1 MKSIKRV
8 QKIESICIYSA
19 FIKMK
24 KKRKLLK
31 FIRLPPKARRMASS
45 ICSLLRPQLV
55 PFSRSSLTSFLKK
68 IPVTLSMTKTC
79 ESNTFSLGVNERI
92 SMSHYKVEN
101 ILLCMIAHLRV
112 LPLLLSRVGAV
123 FYDLYRP
130 LVIKFPDCLFRKNIV
145 WCTWNLKWGLQSK
158 CWPLFIF
165 FLAEQTWKFLHK
177 NPSFLP
183 PLPKPNELYWPFLGL
198 LLYVRRSLLSSN
210 MKVSLRGGYQA
221 PSFLVDAWL
230 YTL

>member
-45 ICSLLRPQLV
+45 ICSLLRPQLA

-92 SMSHYKVEN
+92 SMNQN

-112 LPLLLSRVGAV
+112 TSSFSPLGWGRY
-123 FYDLYRP
+123 FTIF
-130 LVIKFPDCLFRKNIV
+130 IKFN
-145 WCTWNLKWGLQSK
+145 S
-158 CWPLFIF
+158 
-165 FLAEQTWKFLHK
+165 
-177 NPSFLP
+177 
-183 PLPKPNELYWPFLGL
+183 
-198 LLYVRRSLLSSN
+198 
-210 MKVSLRGGYQA
+210 
-221 PSFLVDAWL
+221 
-230 YTL
+230 

>member
-45 ICSLLRPQLV
+45 ICSLLRPQLA
-55 PFSRSSLTSFLKK
+55 PFSRSSLTSFLKR

-92 SMSHYKVEN
+92 SMSHYKVETFVYDCASSSASSFSSLGWGRYF
-101 ILLCMIAHLRV
+101 ID
-112 LPLLLSRVGAV
+112 LLLSNFLIV
-123 FYDLYRP
+123 FLE
-130 LVIKFPDCLFRKNIV
+130 K
-145 WCTWNLKWGLQSK
+145 T
-158 CWPLFIF
+158 
-165 FLAEQTWKFLHK
+165 
-177 NPSFLP
+177 
-183 PLPKPNELYWPFLGL
+183 
-198 LLYVRRSLLSSN
+198 
-210 MKVSLRGGYQA
+210 
-221 PSFLVDAWL
+221 
-230 YTL
+230 